1 MSKRRKANGGAKRSL
16 AMSSAEAIALA
27 EELDDIEEA
36 DLSTPP
42 KPKKMKEVPLSYVPL
57 TQPDAAPIR
66 IRTTGTNC
74 SDVLP
79 SIRIYLLQ
87 ECRSITWSRKA
98 RTKKLP
104 WQR

>member
-42 KPKKMKEVPLSYVPL
+42 KPKKIKEVPLYYVPF

-66 IRTTGTNC
+66 IRATGTNC
-74 SDVLP
+74 SDVVRL
-79 SIRIYLLQ
+79 
-87 ECRSITWSRKA
+87 
-98 RTKKLP
+98 
-104 WQR
+104 